1 MNLLLN
7 VSCNFIDEHIP
18 DIGDPSLVR
27 SGDTVG
33 DGDKSDSNIP
43 LSGDTAGEGVKAPST
58 SKATDSFLCFRF
70 FRFSVFFS
78 VMCENCHE

>member
-43 LSGDTAGEGVKAPST
+43 LSGDTAGEGIRAPS
-58 SKATDSFLCFRF
+58 SFKATGFFLCFCF
-70 FRFSVFFS
+70 FRFSFFFS
-78 VMCENCHE
+78 VM